1 MQATQHTANDS
12 ASDAEVPDYAI
23 LRWLVGATFV
33 VILNETIMINAIPR
47 LMVDFDVNA
56 NAAQWLSTAFMLTM
70 AVVIP
75 ITGWFLQRVTT
86 RFAFGLAMGTFCAGT
101 LLAAVAWTFPV
112 LLVARVVQ
120 AGGTAVMMPLLMTT
134 LMAVVPMHDR
144 GRVMG
149 NVMLAMSVA
158 PALGPAVSGVILS
171 SFSWRWIFLFV
182 LPIAAAIG
190 VFGYRKLI
198 NVGEP
203 VAGNVDWASV
213 VIAALGF
220 GSLVYGLSEVGVP
233 GDHTLAYV
241 ALVVGVAGVASFV
254 WRQLVLQRSDRP
266 LLDLR
271 TLRVRV
277 FSVSLG
283 VMAFAFMA
291 MLGSMILLQLYLQN
305 AREMSPLA
313 TGMLVMP
320 GGLAM
325 GLLGPRVGRIYDT
338 HGARMLVI
346 PGAIGLTAS
355 MAMFVTLGSE
365 TPMWQILVAHVV
377 LMVSLAALFTP
388 VFTMG
393 LGSLPAHLYSHG
405 SSLLGTTQQVAGA
418 MGTALVVTVMS
429 SRATSLVSDGESP
442 LTASLG
448 GLRWAFAVSAL
459 LCAVVL
465 ALVFLLPARV
475 ADPAQDE
482 GQPALDPELDLELD
496 GEFDRECATELDVEL
511 AQDLEL
517 ECAKLGAPDPA

>member
-1 MQATQHTANDS
+1 MQSAQHTANDP
-12 ASDAEVPDYAI
+12 AQHADVPDYAV

-47 LMVDFDVNA
+47 LMVDFAVNA

-75 ITGWFLQRVTT
+75 VTGWFLQRVTT
-86 RFAFGLAMGTFCAGT
+86 RFAFGLAMGVFCAGT
-101 LLAAVAWTFPV
+101 LLAAAAWTFPV
-112 LLVARVVQ
+112 LLVARVIQ
-120 AGGTAVMMPLLMTT
+120 ASGTAVMMPLLMTT

-149 NVMLAMSVA
+149 NVTLAISVA
-158 PALGPAVSGVILS
+158 PALGPAVSGVILQS
-171 SFSWRWIFLFV
+171 LSWRWIFLAV
-182 LPIAAAIG
+182 LPIAGGIG
-190 VFGYRKLI
+190 LLGLRRLV

-203 VAGNVDWASV
+203 VAGRVDWWSV
-213 VIAALGF
+213 VIAAVGF

-233 GDHTLAYV
+233 GDHSPAYAAMLV
-241 ALVVGVAGVASFV
+241 GVVGIACFIR
-254 WRQLVLQRSDRP
+254 RQLVLQRSDRP

-283 VMAFAFMA
+283 VMAMAFMA

-305 AREMSPLA
+305 VRGMSPLA

-325 GLLGPRVGRIYDT
+325 GLLGPRVGRVYDVR
-338 HGARMLVI
+338 GARVLVI
-346 PGAIGLTAS
+346 PGAIGLLAS
-355 MAMFVTLGSE
+355 MTAFVALDAN
-365 TPMWQILVAHVV
+365 TPTWQILIAHVL

-393 LGSLPAHLYSHG
+393 LGSLPPHLYSHG

-429 SRATSLVSDGESP
+429 SRATSLIGDGVAP
-442 LTASLG
+442 VVASLE
-448 GLRWAFAVSAL
+448 GLRWAFAVGAG
-459 LCAVVL
+459 LCVVVL
-465 ALVFLLPARV
+465 GLVTMLPARI
-475 ADPAQDE
+475 ADPDSDGNAQPDAASAVE
-482 GQPALDPELDLELD
+482 VPEP
-496 GEFDRECATELDVEL
+496 V
-511 AQDLEL
+511 
-517 ECAKLGAPDPA
+517 